1 MNILNKSIKSSVLFK
16 FETINHLQAS
26 EKYLEINNKMTSILK
41 TVGSAVT
48 GKFLEKPKYEKTS
61 SSSSDDDVEERHY
74 EAAKWVSTKTMGMN
88 REEAVSAGFQR
99 LFKYITGTNENNQKI
114 DMTAPVSTKI
124 LPGAGPNCENTFT
137 TSFYIPPEHQDNP
150 PKPTNPDVFIEDR
163 PAMDVYV
170 KSFGGFAKEQD
181 WLSEAQKMTEQIK
194 DKTTINQDY
203 WFTAGYNSPFQL
215 FARTNEVWLIKNKDK
230 E

>member
-1 MNILNKSIKSSVLFK
+1 MLLLYVSKFAITKYPSIYKICEKRMQGYSSVL
-16 FETINHLQAS
+16 L
-26 EKYLEINNKMTSILK
+26 
-41 TVGSAVT
+41 
-48 GKFLEKPKYEKTS
+48 FLFV
-61 SSSSDDDVEERHY
+61 D
-74 EAAKWVSTKTMGMN
+74 
-88 REEAVSAGFQR
+88 
-99 LFKYITGTNENNQKI
+99 QKI
-114 DMTAPVSTKI
+114 DMTAPVATKI

-194 DKTTINQDY
+194 DKNTINQDY

>member
-1 MNILNKSIKSSVLFK
+1 MIILYKSIKSSVLFQFK
-16 FETINHLQAS
+16 TINHLQAF
-26 EKYLEINNKMTSILK
+26 EINNKMTSILK

-48 GKFLEKPKYEKTS
+48 GKFLEKPKFEKTS
-61 SSSSDDDVEERHY
+61 TGTCSSDDGIEERHY

-88 REEAVSAGFQR
+88 REEAVSTGFNR
-99 LFKYITGTNENNQKI
+99 LFKYITGTNEKNQKI
-114 DMTAPVSTKI
+114 DMTAPVTTKI

-137 TSFYIPPEHQDNP
+137 TSFYIPTEHQDNP
-150 PKPTNPDVFIEDR
+150 PKPTNPDVFLEDR

-170 KSFGGFAKEQD
+170 KCFGGFAKEQD
-181 WLSEAQKMTEQIK
+181 WLSEAQKLTEQIK
-194 DKTTINQDY
+194 DKNTINQGY

-215 FARTNEVWLIKNKDK
+215 LGRTNEVWLVKNMDK